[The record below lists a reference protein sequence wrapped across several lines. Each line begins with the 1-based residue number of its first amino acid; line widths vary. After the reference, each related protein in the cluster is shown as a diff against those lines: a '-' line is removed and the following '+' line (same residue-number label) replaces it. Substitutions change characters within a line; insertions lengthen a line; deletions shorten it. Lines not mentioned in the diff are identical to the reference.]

1 MDIMKTF
8 KLENEPKIKSGFII
22 PESYFD
28 HFSEKVMQQLTKEE
42 PKVISL
48 FLRKKSWLFVAA
60 AIIGL
65 GLIIPI
71 YNDFSNH
78 SSEID
83 EIILE
88 NYIANKSDISDTDLA
103 NLLDEED
110 IQKMSIDLDIEDKS
124 IENELSI
131 NSNLEQY
138 IIN

>member
-1 MDIMKTF
+1 MVIMKTF

-28 HFSEKVMQQLTKEE
+28 HFSEKVMQQVTKEE

>member
-1 MDIMKTF
+1 MKTF
-8 KLENEPKIKSGFII
+8 KLANEPKIKSGFII

-28 HFSEKVMQQLTKEE
+28 HFSETVMQQLPNED

-48 FLRKKSWLFVAA
+48 FLRRKSWIYAA
-60 AIIGL
+60 AALIGL

-71 YNDFSNH
+71 YNGFGNH

-83 EIILE
+83 EVILE

-103 NLLDEED
+103 SLLDEED
-110 IQKMSIDLDIEDKS
+110 IQKMSIDLSIEDKS
-124 IENELSI
+124 IENELSA
-131 NSNLEQY
+131 NTNLEQY